1 LIRGTVSSFG
11 DIITRDQ
18 YSNVHLVV
26 AGHVGDDTETLMASP
41 MLATVI
47 EAMAK
52 SYDHVV
58 MDLGSV
64 TDGPVEPFAALSQ
77 RAVLVTGDAA
87 HPLTRSMRDHLQ
99 IAGFANISVCAGG
112 VQMAAA

>member
-1 LIRGTVSSFG
+1 VSSFG

-18 YSNVHLVV
+18 YSNVNLV
-26 AGHVGDDTETLMASP
+26 ATGEVGNDADALAASP

-47 EAMAK
+47 EALAQ

-58 MDLGSV
+58 IDLGSAADV
-64 TDGPVEPFAALSQ
+64 PVEYFAALSP

-87 HPLTRSMRDHLQ
+87 QPATRAAHDRLQ
-99 IAGFANISVCAGG
+99 MAGFANISVCAGAA
-112 VQMAAA
+112 QAAAA